1 LLLLL
6 AARVWAI
13 PSASHLRM
21 FPSASLLSAHF
32 FLLLM
37 LSSHLGMTRFHL
49 GIASTHL
56 SVPRHLL
63 THGRLAVARA
73 SLLAAFAGT
82 HFSLVALKVLVVA
95 GVFVPVFFAIH
106 SFSLPAMFSHLPGL
120 VLTLSCS
127 SFASS
132 ANALSGLTLPR
143 AFALAILFS
152 HFAGLVLTLS
162 CSSFA
167 ASANTLSA
175 LTLPRAFALAILFS
189 HFAGLV
195 FTLSCSGS
203 PCGPESLRAFALAG
217 TFALVE

>member
-1 LLLLL
+1 
-6 AARVWAI
+6 
-13 PSASHLRM
+13 M
-21 FPSASLLSAHF
+21 LSAHF
-32 FLLLM
+32 FLLM

-56 SVPRHLL
+56 SVPRRLL
-63 THGRLAVARA
+63 THGMLAVGRA

-95 GVFVPVFFAIH
+95 GVFVPVFFGIH

-132 ANALSGLTLPR
+132 ANALSALTF
-143 AFALAILFS
+143 AGACALAIVFS
-152 HFAGLVLTLS
+152 HIAW
-162 CSSFA
+162 
-167 ASANTLSA
+167 
-175 LTLPRAFALAILFS
+175 
-189 HFAGLV
+189 LV

-203 PCGPESLRAFALAG
+203 PCGPESLRAFALASA
-217 TFALVE
+217 FALIE